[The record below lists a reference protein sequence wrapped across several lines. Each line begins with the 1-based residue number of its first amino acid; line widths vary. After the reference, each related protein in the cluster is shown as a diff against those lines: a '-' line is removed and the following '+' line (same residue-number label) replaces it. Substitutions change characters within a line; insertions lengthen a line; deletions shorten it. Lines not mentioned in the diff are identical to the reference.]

1 MLVSLCHAFFHD
13 PHCYWSLLS
22 TDASVLPSAGMSIKW
37 HPLTF
42 WGGLGSWNTCLVI
55 QLQWLL
61 LLLLLLLIYSHH
73 RHLNTKAFR
82 TPGLCAIWLCAS
94 GIFELVYIYGPQ
106 KKVVPT
112 PWPGIYWI
120 TGLCSCLY
128 SGRHLHFSHFWFT
141 FGHGN
146 VFFNLFLL
154 TKLTFL
160 SKDTQ
165 YAHIIAY
172 KVCIASLFYNVWPS
186 FESILWPLV
195 VTIWTTLKEHH
206 LLALANSHTTAM
218 YNIYIACKW

>member
-1 MLVSLCHAFFHD
+1 MTSPDFLGWFVKLKYLFGDTASVAVAVVVTVVDLQSPQTFKYKSIQNICSLCNLAVCLRHI
-13 PHCYWSLLS
+13 W
-22 TDASVLPSAGMSIKW
+22 I
-37 HPLTF
+37 
-42 WGGLGSWNTCLVI
+42 GLYLW
-55 QLQWLL
+55 
-61 LLLLLLLIYSHH
+61 
-73 RHLNTKAFR
+73 
-82 TPGLCAIWLCAS
+82 TP
-94 GIFELVYIYGPQ
+94 

-128 SGRHLHFSHFWFT
+128 SGRHLHFIHFWFT